1 MDLKILMID
10 DHPPIIEGYK
20 IILSQNELGY
30 NITTSTANDC
40 ETAYNLI
47 TNSPAIEGSD
57 LVFIDITLPSYSEK
71 KIYSGEDL
79 IPIIRK
85 YQPNTKIV
93 VLTSHAESI
102 VLSRVLNN
110 YNPEGIL
117 VKSDIT
123 SDELLVAFSLFV
135 KRERYYSKTV
145 LGHNLKAD
153 RNSKKLDSYNK
164 QIIIFLSQGLK
175 TKSIQEQLHL
185 SKSAIDKRKVAI
197 KEFLDIEKGND
208 EDILREAR
216 KRNLI

>member
-1 MDLKILMID
+1 MRLKILMID

-30 NITTSTANDC
+30 NIATAMANDC

-47 TNSPAIEGSD
+47 TKVVDSYSFD
-57 LVFIDITLPSYSEK
+57 LVFIDVTLPAYSDK

-79 IPIIRK
+79 ISIIRK
-85 YQPNTKIV
+85 CMPKTKIV
-93 VLTSHAESI
+93 ILTSHSESI
-102 VLSRVLNN
+102 VLSRILNN
-110 YNPEGIL
+110 YNPEGLL

-135 KRERYYSKTV
+135 SGERYYSKTV
-145 LGHNLKAD
+145 LEHNLKAD
-153 RNSKKLDSYNK
+153 RNNKKLDNYNK
-164 QIIIFLSQGLK
+164 QIIILLSQGMK
-175 TKSIQEQLHL
+175 SKSIQEHLHL